1 MLPSQ
6 KDDNQSSSSLK
17 EFSNS
22 ASNFGNA
29 DSVHAFIQKLSDA
42 SIYAAVLAESGMELI
57 NLML

>member
-6 KDDNQSSSSLK
+6 KDDNQNSSSLK

-42 SIYAAVLAESGMELI
+42 SIYAAVLAELI
-57 NLML
+57 NLMW